1 MNALAPNIASRSKV
15 RYSATPRARRVARDG
30 AARDAP
36 RDDARRGQRRRASRG
51 IEGAATECEIP
62 FSATHAN
69 HLRMDQYVM
78 GCFDNVAAM
87 LEWQDERVAG
97 ERRGEVI
104 RASVDVGVA
113 IKAESPR

>member
-51 IEGAATECEIP
+51 
-62 FSATHAN
+62 
-69 HLRMDQYVM
+69 
-78 GCFDNVAAM
+78 AM

>member
-36 RDDARRGQRRRASRG
+36 RDDARRGQRR
-51 IEGAATECEIP
+51 EIP